1 MNQFYNLVYGDYLQ
15 RTRSYAFL
23 ITLAVSLY
31 AAYLFVPAQEANYTT
46 LKIGHYVGV
55 NNSAWSGYVTAMMT
69 SVFLSW
75 IGFYLVNSNIKK
87 DIDTGLGMIIAAT
100 PITNFQY
107 LLAKALSNFMVLMT
121 ITSIIAL
128 MSASVFLIRPGTYAF
143 ELQHFIV
150 PFLVITLPT
159 LFVVASLAVFAEV
172 LLYRYTIL
180 MNTCY
185 FFLFTALLPA
195 QQYIIP
201 ALDVMGIRAVTVG
214 MQNLVGQQFQE
225 YDTVIGM
232 GFHVGKKGN
241 LTYFEFKGLAWTAF
255 LLLTRLLWVSA
266 GFALV
271 YVSGLLFH
279 RFDISS
285 RRKKEKKNGVLDV
298 DEPLDLS
305 LTPSLK
311 DIKLSELPKIKP
323 SFGIGLLIQTEL
335 RLLFRRGPKWLWLV
349 NIAGM
354 ITLIFTPIHIAH
366 LLVLPILWFLQI
378 MRWSDLATKEK
389 TYRIHYFS
397 FASYKPVSRL
407 FLAQILAGIIL
418 AIGLSLPLIIRYVI
432 LMQLLPL
439 ASIFIGAIFIVVCA
453 VLLGLLSGGK
463 KLFEILFFSLTY
475 CNVNKVPAMDY
486 FGAINTGINY
496 VGLMTAL
503 VIVISGLSLIWRRME
518 ISRV

>member
-1 MNQFYNLVYGDYLQ
+1 MNQFYKLVYGDYLQ

-55 NNSAWSGYVTAMMT
+55 NNSAWTGYVTAMMT
-69 SVFLSW
+69 SIFLSW

-100 PITNFQY
+100 AVTNFRY
-107 LLAKALSNFMVLMT
+107 LLAKALSNFMVLLTMT
-121 ITSIIAL
+121 AIISL
-128 MSASVFLIRPGTYAF
+128 MSAMVFLIRQGTYSF
-143 ELQHFIV
+143 EIQHFIV

-159 LFVVASLAVFAEV
+159 LFVVASLAVFGEV
-172 LLYRYTIL
+172 VLYRYTIL
-180 MNTCY
+180 MNICY

-195 QQYIIP
+195 QKYIIP
-201 ALDVMGIRAVTVG
+201 VLDVMGIKTVTAS
-214 MQNLVGQQFQE
+214 MQNLVSQQFHE
-225 YDTVIGM
+225 HHTTIGM
-232 GFHVGKKGN
+232 GFHIGKKGK
-241 LTYFEFKGLAWTAF
+241 LTYFEFKGLEWSG
-255 LLLTRLLWVSA
+255 LVLMTRLLWISA

-271 YVSGLLFH
+271 YVSTLLFH
-279 RFDISS
+279 RFDISP
-285 RRKKEKKNGVLDV
+285 RRKKEKKTRVLNPDQRV
-298 DEPLDLS
+298 DGTLS
-305 LTPSLK
+305 PSLK
-311 DIKLSELPKIKP
+311 DIKLSRLPAIEP
-323 SFGIGLLIQTEL
+323 SFGIGLLIRTEL
-335 RLLFRRGPKWLWLV
+335 TLLLRKGPKWLWLV

-366 LLVLPILWFLQI
+366 LLVLPVLWFLQI

-407 FLAQILAGIIL
+407 FLAQILAGIL
-418 AIGLSLPLIIRYVI
+418 LSVGLSLPLVFRYAI
-432 LMQLLPL
+432 LMQLMPL
-439 ASIFIGAIFIVVCA
+439 ASILIGGIFIVVCA

-463 KLFEILFFSLTY
+463 KLYEILFFSLTY
-475 CNVNKVPAMDY
+475 CNVNKVPALDY

-496 VGLMTAL
+496 VALMTAL
-503 VIVISGLSLIWRRME
+503 VIVITGWSLIWRKME